1 MADERRYFKVLGK
14 ADNYQ
19 LVFPI
24 TPFPKFSASVDT
36 ITQKVYGI
44 GEVDLGHNK
53 NLIKCS
59 VEGIFPHPNNGYT
72 FTLDDPHVPNFYVK
86 QLQTWMDNQN
96 DLMIEYYTKSE
107 RINALN
113 CRIQSFECGEE
124 DGTKNVQYSIT
135 FKEYKTI
142 KLNNSS
148 AIVDG
153 MSVAKSYGSSSYFVG
168 EGDTLISI
176 ATKLFGD
183 SSKWSYLQ
191 NINNLSNPLSLE
203 LGQEIKLY
211 K

>member
-24 TPFPKFSASVDT
+24 TPFPKFTASVDT
-36 ITQKVYGI
+36 ITEKVFGI
-44 GEVDLGHNK
+44 GEIDVGHNK
-53 NLIKCS
+53 NLIKCTCS
-59 VEGIFPHPNNGYT
+59 GVFPDLSNSGSYLMDNPHP
-72 FTLDDPHVPNFYVK
+72 PNFYIK
-86 QLQTWMDNQN
+86 QLQNWMDNQN
-96 DLMIEYYTKSE
+96 DLLIEYYTLSE

-113 CRIQSFECGEE
+113 CRIQSFETGEE
-124 DGTKNVQYSIT
+124 DGSKNVNYSIT
-135 FKEYKTI
+135 FKEYKKITI
-142 KLNNSS
+142 NSS
-148 AIVDG
+148 SVNVDG
-153 MSVAKSYGSSSYFVG
+153 KSVAEAYGSSSYYVG

-191 NINNLSNPLSLE
+191 NINNLANPLNLTV
-203 LGQEIKLY
+203 GQEIKLY